1 MAEME
6 TADFAIIY
14 LTNLMIA
21 LLLDLNQKLLIA
33 QGLLRRSEPLQGV
46 MALLFERHALLI
58 LFDELVVVAI
68 VVVLVE
74 GRRADALA
82 WDGVDVDQQGD
93 RVTEA

>member
-33 QGLLRRSEPLQGV
+33 QGLLRRSEPLKGV

-74 GRRADALA
+74 GRRADELA

-93 RVTEA
+93 RVTQA